1 MILIVCRPIGITNSS
16 YTMTE
21 NILLKLGSNIKKIR
35 QELGLSQ
42 EELADL
48 TKLHRTYIGGVERG
62 ERNIGIINLAK
73 IANSLGVPLTK
84 LLNKIDSNL
93 S

>member
-1 MILIVCRPIGITNSS
+1 
-16 YTMTE
+16 MTE